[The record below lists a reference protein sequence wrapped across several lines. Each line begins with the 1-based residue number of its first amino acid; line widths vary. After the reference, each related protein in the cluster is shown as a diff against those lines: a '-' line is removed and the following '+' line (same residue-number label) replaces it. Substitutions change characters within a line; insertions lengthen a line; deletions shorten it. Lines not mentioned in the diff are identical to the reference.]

1 MKVNNP
7 KHFQLRRDSS
17 FGPLLGDIPVNE
29 VMITPHLLHQGE
41 GVIVF
46 GLCALVVAS
55 FGARRALR
63 SEKEQPR
70 PEDAENFSS
79 EGKT

>member
-1 MKVNNP
+1 V
-7 KHFQLRRDSS
+7 
-17 FGPLLGDIPVNE
+17 GDIPVTG
-29 VMITPHLLHQGE
+29 VFITPHLIHQGE

-63 SEKEQPR
+63 SEKEKEKEKQAR
-70 PEDAENFSS
+70 QEDAGDFSS
-79 EGKT
+79 KRKT

>member
-1 MKVNNP
+1 M
-7 KHFQLRRDSS
+7 
-17 FGPLLGDIPVNE
+17 GDIAVID
-29 VMITPHLLHQGE
+29 VVLTPHLIHQGE

>member
-1 MKVNNP
+1 MTGV
-7 KHFQLRRDSS
+7 F
-17 FGPLLGDIPVNE
+17 
-29 VMITPHLLHQGE
+29 ITPHLIHQGE

-63 SEKEQPR
+63 SEKEKEKENEQQAR
-70 PEDAENFSS
+70 QEDARDFSS
-79 EGKT
+79 ERKT

>member
-1 MKVNNP
+1 V
-7 KHFQLRRDSS
+7 
-17 FGPLLGDIPVNE
+17 GDIPVKE
-29 VMITPHLLHQGE
+29 VFITPHLLHQGE

-63 SEKEQPR
+63 SEKDKDEKEKSRQ
-70 PEDAENFSS
+70 EDAGDFSS
-79 EGKT
+79 EGKN

>member
-1 MKVNNP
+1 VYEI
-7 KHFQLRRDSS
+7 L
-17 FGPLLGDIPVNE
+17 
-29 VMITPHLLHQGE
+29 ITPHLLHQGE

-55 FGARRALR
+55 VGARRALR

-70 PEDAENFSS
+70 PEDAGNFSS

>member
-1 MKVNNP
+1 
-7 KHFQLRRDSS
+7 
-17 FGPLLGDIPVNE
+17 
-29 VMITPHLLHQGE
+29 MITPHLLHQGE
-41 GVIVF
+41 GVILF
-46 GLCALVVAS
+46 GLFALVVAS

-70 PEDAENFSS
+70 PEDAEKFSS

>member
-1 MKVNNP
+1 
-7 KHFQLRRDSS
+7 
-17 FGPLLGDIPVNE
+17 
-29 VMITPHLLHQGE
+29 MITPHLLHQGE
-41 GVIVF
+41 IVIVF

-63 SEKEQPR
+63 TEKERAR
-70 PEDAENFSS
+70 PEDAGNSS